1 MFREGLL
8 CFCMGVNCLGADLHA
23 STAAAEPALAIRD
36 AEVARRRVDSLVA
49 FLNQKTTADR
59 LAVLGKDHAA
69 AGATAL
75 RYLFDDSKYAIPA
88 KAYTGWIPGKDT
100 QPGYE
105 EAERLVN
112 AATAKHNELVTCLA
126 QAMRAMPQTFGDR
139 QPTLKPWSNPVPKV
153 PAYGIC
159 AMPAVFD
166 PLLLTFD
173 KEYKAYQNVRVKLE
187 TLKAA
192 DTEKSADRPLY
203 KALGALASGRYAEAR
218 KAGAALEGAEAV
230 FFRLAC
236 QHQALAWNASN
247 LQGRGSVEAEAIRIM
262 NLYRIVLGL
271 HPLAHNEKLHK
282 IASDYLQE
290 MDRLNFMAHVH
301 PRDPARKT
309 LGARGKR
316 LGYPDISGECLSS
329 SGKGNNEI
337 WEWRADAGHHRIMIG
352 ADDYEVGLAFGKHGV
367 LNTGRGTEANIAA
380 LFAPVAEAPS
390 VQGGGREPRK
400 GSVPA
405 AKTAPA
411 AQAGSGG
418 IAEQPGN
425 PFIAER

>member
-1 MFREGLL
+1 MFRAGVFCICVSLSGLCAEL
-8 CFCMGVNCLGADLHA
+8 FA

-36 AEVARRRVDSLVA
+36 AEVARRRVDNLVS
-49 FLNQKTTADR
+49 FLNQKAAADR
-59 LAVLGKDHAA
+59 FATLGKDHAA
-69 AGATAL
+69 AGAAAL
-75 RYLFDDSKYAIPA
+75 QYLFDDSKYAIPA
-88 KAYTGWIPGKDT
+88 KAYSGWIPGKDT

-112 AATAKHNELVTCLA
+112 AAATKHNELVTCLA
-126 QAMRAMPQTFGDR
+126 QVMRAIPQTFGDR

-159 AMPAVFD
+159 AVPAVFD
-166 PLLLTFD
+166 PLLAAFD
-173 KEYKAYQNVRVKLE
+173 KEYKTYQAARVKLE

-203 KALGALASGRYAEAR
+203 RALGALAAGRFDEAR
-218 KAGAALEGAEAV
+218 KAGATLQGAEAV

-236 QHQALAWNASN
+236 QHRALAWNASN
-247 LQGRGSVEAEAIRIM
+247 LQGRSSIEAEAIRIM
-262 NLYRIVLGL
+262 NLYRIALGL

-282 IASDYLQE
+282 VASDYLQQ
-290 MDRLNFMAHVH
+290 MDKLNFMAHVH
-301 PRDPARKT
+301 PRDPERKT

-352 ADDYEVGLAFGKHGV
+352 SDDYEVGLAFGKHGV
-367 LNTGRGTEANIAA
+367 LNTGRGTEAPVVA
-380 LFAPVAEAPS
+380 LFAPVTETPAA
-390 VQGGGREPRK
+390 QGGREPRK
-400 GSVPA
+400 GSVPTHKTVPVTQA
-405 AKTAPA
+405 AD
-411 AQAGSGG
+411 GSL
-418 IAEQPGN
+418 AEQPGN